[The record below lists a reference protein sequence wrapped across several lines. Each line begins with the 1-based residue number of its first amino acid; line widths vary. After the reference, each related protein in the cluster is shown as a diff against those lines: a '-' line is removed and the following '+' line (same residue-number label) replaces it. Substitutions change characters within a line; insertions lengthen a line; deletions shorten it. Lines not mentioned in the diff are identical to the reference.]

1 MKKSI
6 IKSEKA
12 PSPIGPY
19 SVATQFGSLIFLSCQ
34 LGIDPESGN
43 LVEGGVE
50 VETRQVLTN
59 VKAVL
64 EAAGSDFDQ
73 VLKTTIFLRDM
84 QDFLKVNAI
93 YGEVFVANPPAR
105 STVQVAALPKA
116 AAVGIELI
124 AASKE

>member
-1 MKKSI
+1 MKKLI

-12 PSPIGPY
+12 PKPIGPY
-19 SVATQFGSLIFLSCQ
+19 SAATQFGSLIFLSCQ

-43 LVEGGVE
+43 LVEGGAE

-59 VKAVL
+59 IKAVL

-73 VLKTTIFLRDM
+73 VLKTTIFLIDM
-84 QDFLKVNAI
+84 QDFLKVNSI
-93 YGEVFVANPPAR
+93 YGEVFKVNPPAR

-116 AAVGIELI
+116 ASVGIELI
-124 AASKE
+124 AAAIE

>member
-12 PSPIGPY
+12 PTPIGPY
-19 SVATQFGSLIFLSCQ
+19 SAATQVGSLIFLSCQ

-50 VETRQVLTN
+50 VETRQVLMN

>member
-1 MKKSI
+1 MKKSV

-12 PSPIGPY
+12 PKPIGPY
-19 SVATQFGSLIFLSCQ
+19 SAATQFGSLIFLSGQ

-50 VETRQVLTN
+50 SEIRQVLKN
-59 VKAVL
+59 IQAVL
-64 EAAGSDFDQ
+64 EAAGSGFDQ

-84 QDFLKVNAI
+84 QDFQKVNAI
-93 YGEVFVANPPAR
+93 YGEMFVADPPAR

-116 AAVGIELI
+116 AAVEIELI
-124 AASKE
+124 AAVYD